1 MGRGKSRE
9 KILHEL
15 LTRCPGSF
23 CLDHSTNV
31 MGTSSC
37 QRVCYPITYQHCI
50 KDSRGISPSA
60 HEGEL
65 CHCLLLILAP
75 CVIIINPSEPVSQS
89 YCCRSPKPVT
99 FTLHLSISRS
109 LHPTN
114 PWNTLIVSVRHVLLV
129 TIELPLQNN
138 KNQQTFFLLLSKK
151 VAGPWQRGFPWQVE
165 DRRGN
170 GSWSSSSEEVFSR
183 KLKVMVCTST
193 YSCNTQNCSVLSS
206 LLKAVQ
212 DYVGWNRR
220 NESS

>member
-37 QRVCYPITYQHCI
+37 QRVCYPITYQRCI

-114 PWNTLIVSVRHVLLV
+114 PWNTLIVSVRCVLFV
-129 TIELPLQNN
+129 TIEPPLQNN

-151 VAGPWQRGFPWQVE
+151 SCRTMTKRIPLTSGGQKRKWQLKQQFWRSIFKKIK
-165 DRRGN
+165 
-170 GSWSSSSEEVFSR
+170 GSGLHINILLQHPELLNPLQSS
-183 KLKVMVCTST
+183 
-193 YSCNTQNCSVLSS
+193 
-206 LLKAVQ
+206 
-212 DYVGWNRR
+212 
-220 NESS
+220 